1 MSHLN
6 QTLNSITKEIKKMEI
21 EEVNSEMIS
30 RLTHMINKINKI
42 QIKLLSLDKENYS
55 SLNQV
60 VGAIQNIIR
69 KNNLNINMILISN
82 KYLFFLFND
91 MGMGDWGWGIGDWA
105 RSPIPNPQSPIPNP
119 HDYFILKV

>member
-1 MSHLN
+1 
-6 QTLNSITKEIKKMEI
+6 MEI

-82 KYLFFLFND
+82 K
-91 MGMGDWGWGIGDWA
+91 
-105 RSPIPNPQSPIPNP
+105 
-119 HDYFILKV
+119 

>member
-42 QIKLLSLDKENYS
+42 QIKLLSLDKEKYS

-82 KYLFFLFND
+82 K
-91 MGMGDWGWGIGDWA
+91 
-105 RSPIPNPQSPIPNP
+105 
-119 HDYFILKV
+119 

>member
-6 QTLNSITKEIKKMEI
+6 QTLNSITKEIKKIEI

-82 KYLFFLFND
+82 K
-91 MGMGDWGWGIGDWA
+91 
-105 RSPIPNPQSPIPNP
+105 
-119 HDYFILKV
+119 

>member
-21 EEVNSEMIS
+21 EEINSEMIS

-82 KYLFFLFND
+82 K
-91 MGMGDWGWGIGDWA
+91 
-105 RSPIPNPQSPIPNP
+105 
-119 HDYFILKV
+119 

>member
-69 KNNLNINMILISN
+69 KNNLNINMILISS
-82 KYLFFLFND
+82 K
-91 MGMGDWGWGIGDWA
+91 
-105 RSPIPNPQSPIPNP
+105 
-119 HDYFILKV
+119 

>member
-1 MSHLN
+1 MSQLS

-82 KYLFFLFND
+82 K
-91 MGMGDWGWGIGDWA
+91 
-105 RSPIPNPQSPIPNP
+105 
-119 HDYFILKV
+119 

>member
-30 RLTHMINKINKI
+30 RLTYMINKINKI

-82 KYLFFLFND
+82 K
-91 MGMGDWGWGIGDWA
+91 
-105 RSPIPNPQSPIPNP
+105 
-119 HDYFILKV
+119 

>member
-1 MSHLN
+1 
-6 QTLNSITKEIKKMEI
+6 MEI
-21 EEVNSEMIS
+21 EEVNSEMIP

-82 KYLFFLFND
+82 K
-91 MGMGDWGWGIGDWA
+91 
-105 RSPIPNPQSPIPNP
+105 
-119 HDYFILKV
+119 

>member
-30 RLTHMINKINKI
+30 RLTHMRNKINKI

-82 KYLFFLFND
+82 K
-91 MGMGDWGWGIGDWA
+91 
-105 RSPIPNPQSPIPNP
+105 
-119 HDYFILKV
+119 

>member
-42 QIKLLSLDKENYS
+42 QIKLFSLDKENYS

-82 KYLFFLFND
+82 K
-91 MGMGDWGWGIGDWA
+91 
-105 RSPIPNPQSPIPNP
+105 
-119 HDYFILKV
+119 

>member
-69 KNNLNINMILISN
+69 KNNLNINMILIYCWSYIIN
-82 KYLFFLFND
+82 DYLTHIN
-91 MGMGDWGWGIGDWA
+91 
-105 RSPIPNPQSPIPNP
+105 
-119 HDYFILKV
+119 

>member
-21 EEVNSEMIS
+21 KEVNSEMIS

-69 KNNLNINMILISN
+69 KEELTMFKTLKKWASGVV
-82 KYLFFLFND
+82 KQVKSLVKKVVELYE
-91 MGMGDWGWGIGDWA
+91 MGL
-105 RSPIPNPQSPIPNP
+105 S
-119 HDYFILKV
+119 

>member
-42 QIKLLSLDKENYS
+42 QIKLLTLDKEKYS
-55 SLNQV
+55 SLYQVSNQV
-60 VGAIQNIIR
+60 VSTIQNIIR

-82 KYLFFLFND
+82 K
-91 MGMGDWGWGIGDWA
+91 
-105 RSPIPNPQSPIPNP
+105 
-119 HDYFILKV
+119 

>member
-42 QIKLLSLDKENYS
+42 QIKLLSLDQENYS

-82 KYLFFLFND
+82 K
-91 MGMGDWGWGIGDWA
+91 
-105 RSPIPNPQSPIPNP
+105 
-119 HDYFILKV
+119 

>member
-42 QIKLLSLDKENYS
+42 QIKLLSLNKENYS

-82 KYLFFLFND
+82 K
-91 MGMGDWGWGIGDWA
+91 
-105 RSPIPNPQSPIPNP
+105 
-119 HDYFILKV
+119 

>member
-1 MSHLN
+1 
-6 QTLNSITKEIKKMEI
+6 MEI

-69 KNNLNINMILISN
+69 KNNLNINMILIYCWSYIIN
-82 KYLFFLFND
+82 DYLTHIN
-91 MGMGDWGWGIGDWA
+91 
-105 RSPIPNPQSPIPNP
+105 
-119 HDYFILKV
+119 

>member
-69 KNNLNINMILISN
+69 KNNLNINMILI
-82 KYLFFLFND
+82 
-91 MGMGDWGWGIGDWA
+91 
-105 RSPIPNPQSPIPNP
+105 
-119 HDYFILKV
+119 

>member
-21 EEVNSEMIS
+21 KEVNSEMIS

-69 KNNLNINMILISN
+69 KNILNINMILISN
-82 KYLFFLFND
+82 K
-91 MGMGDWGWGIGDWA
+91 
-105 RSPIPNPQSPIPNP
+105 
-119 HDYFILKV
+119 

>member
-60 VGAIQNIIR
+60 VGAIQNVIR

-82 KYLFFLFND
+82 K
-91 MGMGDWGWGIGDWA
+91 
-105 RSPIPNPQSPIPNP
+105 
-119 HDYFILKV
+119 

>member
-82 KYLFFLFND
+82 K
-91 MGMGDWGWGIGDWA
+91 
-105 RSPIPNPQSPIPNP
+105 
-119 HDYFILKV
+119 

>member
-21 EEVNSEMIS
+21 EEVNSEMRS

-82 KYLFFLFND
+82 K
-91 MGMGDWGWGIGDWA
+91 
-105 RSPIPNPQSPIPNP
+105 
-119 HDYFILKV
+119 